1 MKFLKNKNVF
11 KSNEDFFILLPNLLD
26 IVKCKPNLNI
36 CFDDILFVEDQKK
49 IILDNTKRFS
59 KNFESNNCF
68 LWGARG
74 MGKSSLIKC
83 VIQKVNETSKKKI
96 KLIEILNH
104 NFIYLPELMY
114 FLRKLNHNFI
124 IFIDDITFEEKSSDF
139 KLFKSIL
146 EGSLLSDTTNV
157 KFYVSSNLRH
167 LSLEKNIN
175 SETDEIIKKEVLSN
189 LVSLSDRFG
198 CKIGFFEN
206 NQENY
211 LKIVKYYAEKKKINL
226 SELNIKK
233 SIEWSIQ
240 KGNFSGRTACQFI
253 DNLMP

>member
-1 MKFLKNKNVF
+1 MKFLKNKKIF
-11 KSNEDFFILLPNLLD
+11 KNQDFFILLPNLLD
-26 IVKCKPNLNI
+26 IVECKPNLNV
-36 CFDDILFVEDQKK
+36 CLDDILFVEDQKK
-49 IILDNTKRFS
+49 LILDNTTRFS
-59 KNFESNNCF
+59 KNLESSNCF

-83 VIQKVNETSKKKI
+83 AIQRVNEINKNKL

-114 FLRKLNHNFI
+114 FLRKLNHNFV

-146 EGSLLSDTTNV
+146 EGSLLSDSPNV

-167 LSLEKNIN
+167 LSLEKNMN
-175 SETDEIIKKEVLSN
+175 SETDEIIKKEVLTN

-211 LKIVKYYAEKKKINL
+211 LKIVKYYAKKKKINL
-226 SELNIKK
+226 SELNIKE
-233 SIEWSIQ
+233 SVQWSLQ
-240 KGNFSGRTACQFI
+240 KGNFSGRSACQFI
-253 DNLMP
+253 DNLKT

>member
-1 MKFLKNKNVF
+1 MKFLKNKKIF
-11 KSNEDFFILLPNLLD
+11 KNQDFFILLPNLLD
-26 IVKCKPNLNI
+26 IVECKPNLNV
-36 CFDDILFVEDQKK
+36 CLDDILFVKDQKK
-49 IILDNTKRFS
+49 LILDNTTRFS
-59 KNFESNNCF
+59 KNLESSNCF

-83 VIQKVNETSKKKI
+83 VIQRVNENNKNKL

-114 FLRKLNHNFI
+114 FLRKLNHNFV

-146 EGSLLSDTTNV
+146 EGSLLSDSPNV

-167 LSLEKNIN
+167 LSLEKNMN
-175 SETDEIIKKEVLSN
+175 SEADEIIKKEVLTN

-211 LKIVKYYAEKKKINL
+211 LEIVKYYAKKKKLTSVN
-226 SELNIKK
+226 
-233 SIEWSIQ
+233 
-240 KGNFSGRTACQFI
+240 
-253 DNLMP
+253 